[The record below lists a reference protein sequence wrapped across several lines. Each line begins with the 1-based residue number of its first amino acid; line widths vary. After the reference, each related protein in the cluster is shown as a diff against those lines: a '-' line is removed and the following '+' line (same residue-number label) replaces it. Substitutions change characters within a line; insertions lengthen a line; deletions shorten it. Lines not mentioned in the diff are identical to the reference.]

1 MQILLSR
8 VEAQGSSIC
17 RVMAIA
23 ACVVIVCAGAVLA
36 QSIAGQ
42 YRVEGRNPDGSVY
55 DGSVRI
61 ADNDGAIA
69 MTWSVES
76 HSYQGTGTRNQDVIW
91 VDWGDQYPVVYVRMP
106 DGALHGTWTNGRAV
120 ERLLP

>member
-91 VDWGDQYPVVYVRMP
+91 VDWGDRRGEG
-106 DGALHGTWTNGRAV
+106 GAGPSGGLGGIGGSSGSRCGLT
-120 ERLLP
+120 